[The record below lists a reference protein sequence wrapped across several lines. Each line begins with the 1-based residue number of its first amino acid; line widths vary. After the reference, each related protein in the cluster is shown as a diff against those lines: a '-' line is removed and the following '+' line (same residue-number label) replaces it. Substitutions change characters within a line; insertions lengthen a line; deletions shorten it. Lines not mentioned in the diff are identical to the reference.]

1 MEKFSI
7 DVTGDIL
14 KIVLDGKFGDDDIAS
29 FGAAYQQAVGKITP
43 SQFNLELDVR
53 NMGVITPDKQEKL
66 KGFFILYKQ
75 TGFKKVTMRMQ
86 DSAILAMQVKRLAK
100 EAGIT
105 DFEIK

>member
-7 DVTGDIL
+7 NVSGDVL
-14 KIVLDGKFGDDDIAS
+14 KIVLDGKFGDEDIAS
-29 FGAAYQQAVGKITP
+29 FGAAYQQAVAKINPAQVT
-43 SQFNLELDVR
+43 LELDAR

-75 TGFKKVTMRMQ
+75 TGFRKVVLRME
-86 DSAILAMQVKRLAK
+86 DSAILSMQVRRLAK
-100 EAGIT
+100 EAGIA

>member
-7 DVTGDIL
+7 KSTGNVL
-14 KIVLDGKFGDDDIAS
+14 EIVLDGKFGDEDIAS
-29 FGAAYQQAVGKITP
+29 FGAAYQQAVGKIKP
-43 SQFNLELDVR
+43 AQVNLELDAR

-66 KGFFILYKQ
+66 KGFFMLYKQ
-75 TGFKKVTMRMQ
+75 TGFQKVTLRMQ
-86 DSAILAMQVKRLAK
+86 DSAILAMQVRRLAK